1 MEKCNLEKLVIVKS
15 DGLKIVK
22 ITRFDNNFLCI

>member
-1 MEKCNLEKLVIVKS
+1 MEKCNLEKLFIVKS

-22 ITRFDNNFLCI
+22 ITRFDNNFLYI